1 MGDRLPD
8 AQLWALGFGVH
19 EYPAW
24 LFYVTLQWLP
34 GWLRLVVVLA
44 VVLTATVFVLGGLL
58 LAAITS
64 NQD

>member
-1 MGDRLPD
+1 
-8 AQLWALGFGVH
+8 VH